1 MNQGLFSAHINH
13 IERILKS
20 LDLFKERNKK
30 PSYSS
35 YGASSFRNR
44 RYVDIWEFCYEKQI
58 YDFLLQD
65 DSLLQFRANSFRP
78 SLDVNYVYYE
88 CPYIPKESFEKFFEQ
103 AKIERGEDLDK
114 YELLVE
120 EYELRPLEKRET
132 VTPLRYDYSPELYSR
147 GRHPASHIHFGYENN
162 IRVGT
167 RKILRPLSFTL
178 FIIRQ
183 CYPDQWDKLKNQE
196 GTGLLCKN
204 ISVDLEDVPEEYFRE
219 LDKVSKK
226 YFQEVVD
233 AWEMYLDSYR
243 S

>member
-1 MNQGLFSAHINH
+1 MNQGLFSVHINH

-20 LDLFKERNKK
+20 LDLFKDRKK
-30 PSYSS
+30 PSYRK

-44 RYVDIWEFCYEKQI
+44 RYVDIWEFCYNEQI

-65 DSLLQFRANSFRP
+65 DSLLQFRANSFRT
-78 SLDVNYVYYE
+78 SLEVNYVYYE
-88 CPYIPKESFEKFFEQ
+88 CPYIPKVPFEKFLEQ
-103 AKIERGEDLDK
+103 VERELDEDTDEYK
-114 YELLVE
+114 WREAYEQ
-120 EYELRPLEKRET
+120 LRLPKLKET
-132 VTPLRYDYSPELYSR
+132 VTPLRYDYSPDFYSS
-147 GRHPASHIHFGYENN
+147 GRHPASHVHFGHENN

-204 ISVDLEDVPEEYFRE
+204 ISVDLEGVPKEYFQELDNVPKEYFRE
-219 LDKVSKK
+219 V
-226 YFQEVVD
+226 ED